1 MLYEYDYDKEIM
13 INEILLDILYPK
25 TWCLIESISGL
36 LVKKNLTTLNKKRIL
51 FTSTLNL
58 PEVYVLSILMFLK
71 VYR

>member
-36 LVKKNLTTLNKKRIL
+36 RVKKKPQY
-51 FTSTLNL
+51 
-58 PEVYVLSILMFLK
+58 PEQK
-71 VYR
+71 